1 MLALL
6 VRVDSLDNGSSQ
18 TFHFTRSPVRLGRNP
33 LNDLPLQFP
42 FVSQWHAVVQFDDHQ
57 VTFYDL
63 GSTNGTQHQG
73 QRLGKNVA
81 VPVTHP
87 EQDFRIGTLRVTF
100 SRANL
105 PDSMAQQSSMLSTMG
120 GFARPSAADA
130 SEHTMIAEGL
140 HPSLGDSAGST
151 MMLDASVLGLLG
163 GDAPAAGRPPPAAG
177 RPPPAAGRPAG
188 SSGPSGAGRA
198 VAALRPHHAAWRQS
212 WNDLYNALT
221 ATLGTLPQ
229 AQYAAALQAFFE
241 AYPEAA
247 REAQA
252 VALAES
258 QGVRV
263 PAAPG
268 GADGGVSAQ
277 LVAQLAQYLVPGR
290 APPQTPQEIEGF
302 LVRVLVALETF
313 STAYVGLRRSHD
325 EFGSEMVGATRRSA
339 DPTPLE
345 AGNDPRAVL
354 AYLLD
359 WSADGDARLQSLKGH
374 FAEILTHQVALLSG
388 LMEGVRKLVTT
399 RLSPKEIARQAERT
413 GGFVKFWV
421 FKDAGYW
428 RQYERVHDELTED
441 KEIAAAVFGRE
452 FARAYNAALGENLA
466 ESDARRLGSGGGR

>member
-18 TFHFTRSPVRLGRNP
+18 TFHFTRSPVRIGRNP

-42 FVSQWHAVVQFDDHQ
+42 FVSQWHAVVQYDDHQ

-73 QRLGKNVA
+73 QRLGKNVP
-81 VPVTHP
+81 VPITHP
-87 EQDFRIGTLRVTF
+87 EQEFRVGTLRVTF

-105 PDSMAQQSSMLSTMG
+105 PDSVAQSQSMLSTMG
-120 GFARPSAADA
+120 GLSRPSSADA
-130 SEHTMIAEGL
+130 EEHTMISEGL
-140 HPSLGDSAGST
+140 NVHPSLGDNAGST
-151 MMLDASVLGLLG
+151 MMLDVSSLGLLTG
-163 GDAPAAGRPPPAAG
+163 GAPAPQQPPSVRPAAGRSS
-177 RPPPAAGRPAG
+177 G
-188 SSGPSGAGRA
+188 SSGPAVPPGAHRA
-198 VAALRPHHAAWRQS
+198 VAALRPHHAAYRQS
-212 WNDLYNALT
+212 WNDLYNALS
-221 ATLGTLPQ
+221 ATLGSVPAGQVPAT
-229 AQYAAALQAFFE
+229 LQAFFE
-241 AYPEAA
+241 AFPETA

-252 VALAES
+252 AALASS
-258 QGVRV
+258 QGVSV
-263 PAAPG
+263 PAS
-268 GADGGVSAQ
+268 GADGGVAAQ
-277 LVAQLAQYLVPGR
+277 LVTQLAQHLVPGR
-290 APPQTPQEIEGF
+290 PPPQTPQEIEGF
-302 LVRVLVALETF
+302 LVRALVALETF

-325 EFGSEMVGATRRSA
+325 EFGSEMVGATRRNA

-359 WSADGDARLQSLKGH
+359 WTADGDARLQSLKGH

-399 RLSPKEIARQAERT
+399 RLSPKEIARQAERR
-413 GGFVKFWV
+413 GGFMKFWV

-428 RQYERVHDELTED
+428 HQYERVHDELTED

-452 FARAYNAALGENLA
+452 FARAYNAALGENFA
-466 ESDARRLGSGGGR
+466 EPDARRLGSGGGR

>member
-42 FVSQWHAVVQFDDHQ
+42 FVSQWHAVVQYDDHQ

-73 QRLGKNVA
+73 QRLGKNVP

-87 EQDFRIGTLRVTF
+87 EQEFRIGTLRLTF
-100 SRANL
+100 SRANI
-105 PDSMAQQSSMLSTMG
+105 PDSVAQSQSMLATMG
-120 GFARPSAADA
+120 GLSRPPSAADA

-140 HPSLGDSAGST
+140 QVHPSLGDNAGST
-151 MMLDASVLGLLG
+151 MMLDASALGLLG
-163 GDAPAAGRPPPAAG
+163 GPAPSAGRPPPAAG
-177 RPPPAAGRPAG
+177 RPSG
-188 SSGPSGAGRA
+188 SSAGKVPPGVNRA
-198 VAALRPHHAAWRQS
+198 VAALRPHHAAFRQS
-212 WNDLYNALT
+212 CDDLFDALN
-221 ATLGTLPQ
+221 ATLNSMPPSQVAATLE
-229 AQYAAALQAFFE
+229 AFF
-241 AYPEAA
+241 AA
-247 REAQA
+247 FPDTARQEQA
-252 VALAES
+252 VALAAS
-258 QGVRV
+258 QGVKV
-263 PAAPG
+263 PG
-268 GADGGVSAQ
+268 GATGGDGGVAGQ
-277 LVAQLAQYLVPGR
+277 LVTQLAQHLVPGR

-302 LVRVLVALETF
+302 LVRALVALETF

-399 RLSPKEIARQAERT
+399 RLSPREIARMAEHR
-413 GGFVKFWV
+413 GGFMRFWV

-452 FARAYNAALGENLA
+452 FARAYNAALGENFA
-466 ESDARRLGSGGGR
+466 ESDARRLGSGSGR